1 MAVKYEST
9 SRTGEVISPSAD
21 VKTSVGEVTI
31 PLGGKV
37 VSARV
42 ASAASVVSASFA
54 PWRMKGIGILRII
67 FGVVWGVDA
76 WFKWQPDFINNFTG
90 YLTGAQDGQPAFIK
104 GWINFWINIVKV
116 DPHVFAHGVAV
127 AETLIAVA
135 LLFGIMSNLTNIGG
149 ILLTT
154 VIWTTAEGFGGPYA
168 PGSADIGSAIIY
180 SLVFV
185 GLFLASAGLF
195 FGADRWVTPRL
206 GRFGFLASGPFIR
219 PHFVRR
225 LGHKENVAV

>member
-1 MAVKYEST
+1 VPKVPWDDGHVDHLEASEPPSQQLLLKVPPACGLSALARVQGSCHPAT
-9 SRTGEVISPSAD
+9 RTGY
-21 VKTSVGEVTI
+21 
-31 PLGGKV
+31 
-37 VSARV
+37 
-42 ASAASVVSASFA
+42 
-54 PWRMKGIGILRII
+54 
-67 FGVVWGVDA
+67 
-76 WFKWQPDFINNFTG
+76 WQPDFINNFTS
-90 YLTGAQDGQPAFIK
+90 YLTGAQDGQPAFVK

-135 LLFGIMSNLTNIGG
+135 LIFGVVGNLTNIGG
-149 ILLTT
+149 ILLTV

-180 SLVFV
+180 ALVFV
-185 GLFLASAGLF
+185 GLFLSSAGLYLGF
-195 FGADRWVTPRL
+195 DRWVTPRL

-219 PHFVRR
+219 PHFIRR